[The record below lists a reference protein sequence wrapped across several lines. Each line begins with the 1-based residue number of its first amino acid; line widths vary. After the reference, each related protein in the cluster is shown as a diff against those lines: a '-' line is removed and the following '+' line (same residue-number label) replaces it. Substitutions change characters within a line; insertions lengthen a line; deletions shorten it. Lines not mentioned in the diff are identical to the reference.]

1 MRRDGLTTR
10 SVGKRMAPVMR
21 AVLILALAIAAAVA
35 TAGCGDD
42 DGGNGTDESKAPA
55 TTEAAQE
62 PPPAPAEP
70 TTGADKFSGESASV
84 YSDANAL
91 CSAFPPEKIAR
102 DLGIQADTST
112 SEGIVSIAE
121 AFAEGYRGDVH
132 QAAFEGCLDALPNPS
147 G

>member
-1 MRRDGLTTR
+1 
-10 SVGKRMAPVMR
+10 VEKRMEPVMR
-21 AVLILALAIAAAVA
+21 AGLILALAIAAVVA

-42 DGGNGTDESKAPA
+42 DGGNGTEEPKAPA

-62 PPPAPAEP
+62 PPPSSAEPPAPAEP
-70 TTGADKFSGESASV
+70 TTATDEFSGESASV

-102 DLGIQADTST
+102 DLGIRADTST